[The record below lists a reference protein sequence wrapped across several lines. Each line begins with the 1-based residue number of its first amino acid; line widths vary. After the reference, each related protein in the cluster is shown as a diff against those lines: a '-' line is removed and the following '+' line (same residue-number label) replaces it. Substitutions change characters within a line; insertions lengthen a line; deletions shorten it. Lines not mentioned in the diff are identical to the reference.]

1 MGPVC
6 NSLMYLFFFF
16 YRLLAPYDLLMT
28 NSLWL
33 NAHVGVGLY
42 MYTRQHMVTAPVYK
56 KILFSSFGTV
66 AFNFGS
72 VLIWASVKSLLPE
85 NTSLRVLVGIASSAA
100 FLYLGKEYL
109 DHVDRI
115 ITIDTGTVEVEEKPA
130 VAEDKWEENKRGIY
144 ALKIMFKS
152 NSRMFDYYSSWKV

>member
-1 MGPVC
+1 MKILCRVRNTKKEDVLSVYIPTLGGVSYGIFSI
-6 NSLMYLFFFF
+6 NIMDHTNFR
-16 YRLLAPYDLLMT
+16 RLLAPYDLLMT

-42 MYTRQHMVTAPVYK
+42 MYTRKHMTTVPVYK

-85 NTSLRVLVGIASSAA
+85 NTSLRVLVGVASSVA

-115 ITIDTGTVEVEEKPA
+115 ATDVDTEEKETI
-130 VAEDKWEENKRGIY
+130 AEDK
-144 ALKIMFKS
+144 
-152 NSRMFDYYSSWKV
+152 